1 MDLTVSVTADYDE
14 ECSDCWRGNNT
25 GEATIHYN
33 DTYPVLDGWIL
44 EPDEVGGVISTAPAL
59 VNIDSDLYLEIIVLT
74 GNTLSAFEEDGSVI
88 WTITEEGFTC
98 GSQVLATDLT
108 GNGKSEFILASDE
121 GIKIVDS
128 DGDVLQ
134 TIQIMSES
142 FCVGE
147 MESAQGFELCTAVG
161 NTLYLYTWNSLQ
173 GRFVSNGS
181 KQLGFSPA
189 PISYALASNDMDGN
203 SYEDIVY
210 CCGYASSST
219 PPTGYNSLVVYD
231 WETGGTPYTKTRN
244 VIGWEVAPAVGLLN
258 DIPVVGYPFGSYDK
272 PHNEDPAV

>member
-1 MDLTVSVTADYDE
+1 MFRLLAGQQYRRSHH
-14 ECSDCWRGNNT
+14 
-25 GEATIHYN
+25 HYN

-142 FCVGE
+142 FVLE
-147 MESAQGFELCTAVG
+147 KWKAPRDLSSAQLLATHSISIHGTLCR
-161 NTLYLYTWNSLQ
+161 TLRQ
-173 GRFVSNGS
+173 
-181 KQLGFSPA
+181 
-189 PISYALASNDMDGN
+189 
-203 SYEDIVY
+203 
-210 CCGYASSST
+210 
-219 PPTGYNSLVVYD
+219 
-231 WETGGTPYTKTRN
+231 
-244 VIGWEVAPAVGLLN
+244 
-258 DIPVVGYPFGSYDK
+258 
-272 PHNEDPAV
+272 